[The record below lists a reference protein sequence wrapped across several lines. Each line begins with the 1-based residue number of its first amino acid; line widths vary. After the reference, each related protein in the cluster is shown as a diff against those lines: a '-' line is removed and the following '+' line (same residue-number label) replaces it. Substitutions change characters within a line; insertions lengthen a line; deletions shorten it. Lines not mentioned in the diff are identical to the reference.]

1 MVKCKNSI
9 EHPPPTSMWM
19 PSQSFRDGQIDAR
32 TEWSTAREVLFGHS
46 LVLCS
51 NGQLWQDWDHYTLSE
66 NYRGKRWSFP
76 RFLRDYRGKCPGCPG
91 GVGAYVPFLG
101 YIHCNFCL
109 NPLIIHGDM
118 KENVSGCFFWTQ
130 CSSVWLGQCVS
141 LCNRKS
147 AVFWIMN
154 GSAVNTA
161 LPICSLC
168 LSCLTAEM
176 DSSIHWTQNSFSS
189 AKSQTTLMVK
199 NAQPCSKSRS
209 SSFFKLAREVSS
221 RILRTVYSSGR
232 ALYDWGRVHRLLCWV
247 SLFWLTITVIL
258 P

>member
-1 MVKCKNSI
+1 MEIWKKMWVGVFS
-9 EHPPPTSMWM
+9 EHS
-19 PSQSFRDGQIDAR
+19 
-32 TEWSTAREVLFGHS
+32 V
-46 LVLCS
+46 VLC
-51 NGQLWQDWDHYTLSE
+51 DWD
-66 NYRGKRWSFP
+66 
-76 RFLRDYRGKCPGCPG
+76 
-91 GVGAYVPFLG
+91 
-101 YIHCNFCL
+101 
-109 NPLIIHGDM
+109 
-118 KENVSGCFFWTQ
+118 
-130 CSSVWLGQCVS
+130 SVY
-141 LCNRKS
+141 LCANRKS

-176 DSSIHWTQNSFSS
+176 DSSIHWTQSSFAS

-221 RILRTVYSSGR
+221 RILLTVYSSGR
-232 ALYDWGRVHRLLCWV
+232 ALYDWGRVHCLLCWV

-258 P
+258 PKCFAVTGRLRSKASICI